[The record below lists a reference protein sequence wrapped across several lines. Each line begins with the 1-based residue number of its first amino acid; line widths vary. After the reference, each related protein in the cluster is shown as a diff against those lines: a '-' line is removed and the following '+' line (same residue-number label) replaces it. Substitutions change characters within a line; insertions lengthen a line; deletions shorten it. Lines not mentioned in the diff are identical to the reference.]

1 MCVAIVYAFN
11 TLQINISREGKID
24 VLRELCLDSKNN
36 HYIVEALKTHDKFGQ
51 TPMLSSI
58 NAAENR

>member
-1 MCVAIVYAFN
+1 MTCNI
-11 TLQINISREGKID
+11 LQLNISIREGKID
-24 VLRELCLDSKNN
+24 VLRELCLDSRNS

>member
-1 MCVAIVYAFN
+1 MTCNI
-11 TLQINISREGKID
+11 LQLNISREGKID
-24 VLRELCLDSKNN
+24 VLRELCLDSKNS